1 MHTYETRVYYED
13 TDLSGV
19 VYHANYLKYFE
30 RAREHVLGPERLAA
44 MLEEDGVGFVV
55 YELSMNFKR
64 GARLAD
70 EIVVRSEVQRESD
83 YRLVFEQ
90 SAYRKKDDQLL
101 VSASIDLVCVDESGG
116 LTEIPPGLGLTLDD

>member
-30 RAREHVLGPERLAA
+30 RAREHVLGPEKLAA
-44 MLEEDGVGFVV
+44 MLEEQGVGFVV

-70 EIVVRSEVQRESD
+70 EIVVRSDVHRESD

-90 SAYRKKDDQLL
+90 SAFRKKDDQLL
-101 VSASIDLVCVDESGG
+101 VSATIDIVCVDASGG
-116 LTEIPPGLGLTLDD
+116 LSEIPRDLDW

>member
-1 MHTYETRVYYED
+1 MHTYETTVYYED

-30 RAREHVLGPERLAA
+30 RAREHVLGTRQLADLL
-44 MLEEDGVGFVV
+44 MNEGIGFVV
-55 YELSMNFKR
+55 YELTMNFKR

-70 EIVVRSEVQRESD
+70 EIVVRSEVERESD

-90 SAYRKKDDQLL
+90 SAYRKRDDKLL
-101 VSASIDLVCVDESGG
+101 VSATIDIVCVDKSGG
-116 LTEIPPGLGLTLDD
+116 LTEIPERFGF

>member
-1 MHTYETRVYYED
+1 MRTYETTVYYED

-30 RAREHVLGPERLAA
+30 RAREHVLGTRQLADLL
-44 MLEEDGVGFVV
+44 MNEGIGFVV
-55 YELSMNFKR
+55 YELTMNFKR

-70 EIVVRSEVQRESD
+70 EIVVRSEVERESD

-90 SAYRKKDDQLL
+90 SAYRKRDDKLL
-101 VSASIDLVCVDESGG
+101 VSATIDIVCVDESGG
-116 LTEIPPGLGLTLDD
+116 LTEIPERLGF

>member
-13 TDLSGV
+13 TDVSGV

-30 RAREHVLGPERLAA
+30 RAREHVLGPEQLAEL
-44 MLEEDGVGFVV
+44 LEVQGVGFVV

-64 GARLAD
+64 GARLSD
-70 EIVVRSEVQRESD
+70 EIIVRSDVHRESD

-90 SAYRKKDDQLL
+90 TAYRKPEDELL
-101 VSASIDLVCVDESGG
+101 VSATIDIVCVDETGA
-116 LTEIPPGLGLTLDD
+116 LTEIPQRLDF

>member
-1 MHTYETRVYYED
+1 MHTYETRIYYED

-30 RAREHVLGPERLAA
+30 RAREHVLGPEQLAE
-44 MLEEDGVGFVV
+44 LIVDEGVGFVV

-70 EIVVRSEVQRESD
+70 QIVVRSEVERESD

-90 SAYRKKDDQLL
+90 SAYRKRDDQLL
-101 VSASIDLVCVDESGG
+101 VSATIDIVCVDDAGG
-116 LTEIPPGLGLTLDD
+116 LAEIPDQLEI